1 MTKPSTAEVHRQIAE
16 RQLFD
21 ARRTLSHLVEMYD
34 NGQWRLVYKED
45 TFAQTVREARQAID
59 HWTDVIAKFE
69 RS

>member
-1 MTKPSTAEVHRQIAE
+1 MTKQSTAEVHRRIAE

-34 NGQWRLVYKED
+34 NGRWRLVYKED
-45 TFAQTVREARQAID
+45 AFAQAVRQARQAID
-59 HWTDVIAKFE
+59 YWTDVIAKFG

>member
-21 ARRTLSHLVEMYD
+21 ARRTLTHLVEMYD
-34 NGQWRLVYKED
+34 NGRWRLVYKEE
-45 TFAQTVREARQAID
+45 TFADAVRQARQAID